1 MLGFSLVNNFY
12 LFKDVVK
19 KLLTVDSEKRL
30 SAEQALKHDWISK
43 DETMRRLAARLMG
56 IRYVVPANDKNA
68 KRKQSDHDSGVS
80 GNKEKRTRSKTV
92 GI

>member
-1 MLGFSLVNNFY
+1 MRIIFIFT
-12 LFKDVVK
+12 KDVVK

-30 SAEQALKHDWISK
+30 SAEEALEHEWISK

-56 IRYVVPANDKNA
+56 TRYVGLAIDKNA
-68 KRKQSDHDSGVS
+68 KRKQSDHDS